1 MALEGVEE
9 VAAAGNEVVDIHFS
23 EWAQSVDKDRT
34 KEWIASVLKAGCF
47 VGFHFCT
54 CSTLTLVVQVL
65 AKGDVHCQEH
75 LEGMSKDE
83 FKSLIQSP
91 GQRAFVNKLI
101 AAANVSVEGNGAQVQ
116 AAQQVSLF
124 SVMPFLYVFALH
136 VVHCIQEQNWKAIA
150 GQDQLFASYAQLQGM
165 TGKGV
170 VNTPVFV

>member
-1 MALEGVEE
+1 
-9 VAAAGNEVVDIHFS
+9 
-23 EWAQSVDKDRT
+23 
-34 KEWIASVLKAGCF
+34 
-47 VGFHFCT
+47 
-54 CSTLTLVVQVL
+54 
-65 AKGDVHCQEH
+65 
-75 LEGMSKDE
+75 MSKDE

-116 AAQQVSLF
+116 ASQQVSLF

>member
-34 KEWIASVLKAGCF
+34 KEWIAIVLKAGCF
-47 VGFHFCT
+47 VGFHICT

-91 GQRAFVNKLI
+91 RQRAFVNKLI
-101 AAANVSVEGNGAQVQ
+101 AAANVSEEGNGAQVQ

-124 SVMPFLYVFALH
+124 SVMPFLYVVALH
-136 VVHCIQEQNWKAIA
+136 AHLVRLI
-150 GQDQLFASYAQLQGM
+150 GM
-165 TGKGV
+165 HSMEECLALPLHKRV
-170 VNTPVFV
+170 L